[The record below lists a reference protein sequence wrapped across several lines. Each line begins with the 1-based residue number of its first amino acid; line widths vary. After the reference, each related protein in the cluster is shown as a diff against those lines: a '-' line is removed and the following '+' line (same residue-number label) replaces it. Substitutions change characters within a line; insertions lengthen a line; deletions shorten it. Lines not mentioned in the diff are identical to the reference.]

1 MAQGPRKGK
10 MKPSPKAKTIATIP
24 GVMYK
29 GSGKDPAVN
38 ELRKKLKKEL
48 KDLEAGVLQQTLDI
62 EGVVKKGIV
71 QKRLEQ
77 EKLRREGKINKILRD

>member
-38 ELRKKLKKEL
+38 ELLKKLKK
-48 KDLEAGVLQQTLDI
+48 DGAGSLDSS
-62 EGVVKKGIV
+62 GFGNRWKV
-71 QKRLEQ
+71 
-77 EKLRREGKINKILRD
+77 

>member
-38 ELRKKLKKEL
+38 ELLKKLKK
-48 KDLEAGVLQQTLDI
+48 DGAGSLDSS
-62 EGVVKKGIV
+62 GMGTRWKV
-71 QKRLEQ
+71 
-77 EKLRREGKINKILRD
+77 

>member
-10 MKPSPKAKTIATIP
+10 MKPSPKAKTIASIP

-38 ELRKKLKKEL
+38 ELLKKLKK
-48 KDLEAGVLQQTLDI
+48 DGADSLDSS
-62 EGVVKKGIV
+62 GMGTRWKV
-71 QKRLEQ
+71 
-77 EKLRREGKINKILRD
+77 

>member
-10 MKPSPKAKTIATIP
+10 MKSSPKAKTIATIP

-38 ELRKKLKKEL
+38 KLLEKLKK
-48 KDLEAGVLQQTLDI
+48 DGAGSLDSS
-62 EGVVKKGIV
+62 GFGNRYKV
-71 QKRLEQ
+71 
-77 EKLRREGKINKILRD
+77 